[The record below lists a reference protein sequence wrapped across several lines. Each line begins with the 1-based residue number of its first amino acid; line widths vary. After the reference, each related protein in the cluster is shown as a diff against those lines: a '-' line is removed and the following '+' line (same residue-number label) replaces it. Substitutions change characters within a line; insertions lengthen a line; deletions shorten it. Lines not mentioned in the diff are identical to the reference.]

1 MLCRGHAGGFL
12 SGLLLAFFFGPR
24 MVPREGLQK
33 GKGKGKPGS
42 LGLTNQ
48 PRLPWFVDGQGFTKM
63 GRV

>member
-1 MLCRGHAGGFL
+1 
-12 SGLLLAFFFGPR
+12 

-63 GRV
+63 GRA